1 MKKYT
6 DIKVLKDDRTGR
18 FYKSN
23 PVYPRIPLSPDDF
36 YIITSIGDRYDTL
49 AKQFYN
55 DPTLWWIIASANNFE
70 KASLTVTP
78 GIQLRI
84 PNDVQSAIEIFNS
97 GNKQR

>member
-6 DIKVLKDDRTGR
+6 ELEVLKDARTGR
-18 FYKSN
+18 FYKTN
-23 PVYPRIPLSPDDF
+23 PIYPRIPLTADDF

-55 DPTLWWIIASANNFE
+55 DSSLWWIIASANNFE

-78 GIQLRI
+78 GVQLRI
-84 PNDVQSAIEIFNS
+84 PIDIQNAIEIFNS